1 MSIDAPIAGYDVASG
16 ALRGSRLSLYSNR
29 LVLHGGDATETIP
42 LAQLASVRVA
52 FERDA
57 RKLYWAI
64 ALCVLAL
71 ALALISAPLQS
82 WMADLYAKVAASA
95 GRESLEAV
103 LLAVFAALGQL
114 ARLMF
119 PLALLLAAGAIALV
133 VLFWI
138 GQTTLTLAFAATE
151 RMCSVR
157 GRNRQLEDFA
167 ELLGEHLAGRKD

>member
-1 MSIDAPIAGYDVASG
+1 
-16 ALRGSRLSLYSNR
+16 
-29 LVLHGGDATETIP
+29 
-42 LAQLASVRVA
+42 
-52 FERDA
+52 
-57 RKLYWAI
+57 
-64 ALCVLAL
+64 
-71 ALALISAPLQS
+71 
-82 WMADLYAKVAASA
+82 MADLYAKVAASA

-103 LLAVFAALGQL
+103 LLAVFAALGHL

-119 PLALLLAAGAIALV
+119 PLALLMAAGAIALV